1 MSSHPDSP
9 AASDSAPTDPTELDR
24 LLDAAVA
31 AAPGWGR
38 SDPADRARMLERVAA
53 ALEAAAEELI
63 PLAQSESQLPTARLS
78 SELGRTTFQLRMFA
92 DALRE
97 GSFLE
102 VIVERADPDTP
113 LGPRPDLRRT
123 LIPLGPVAVY
133 AASNFPFAFSVAGGD
148 TASAWA
154 AGCPVVVKAHPGH
167 PRLSRRTAAVIS
179 AVLAETGVEAGVF
192 GLVEGMD
199 AGVALIRDPRVVAG
213 AFTGSV
219 GGGRAL
225 FDLAAARP
233 EPIPFYGE
241 LGSINP
247 AVVTAAAARARGAAI
262 AQGYV
267 DSFTLGVGQFC
278 TKPGLLFLPA
288 GHGLEPAMLAAIDR
302 VAAAP
307 LLYDGVAA
315 RYDEI
320 RTELARTPG
329 VRVLTQGTQDGLEA
343 SPTLLAVDGAAFR
356 AAPAALTEECFGP
369 TSILVEYSDVE
380 ELSDLFTLVPGSL
393 TATLHAEESDFDGL
407 QPMIEAMAARAGR
420 LVFNGWPTG
429 VAVSW
434 AQQHGGPY
442 PATTAPHTSV
452 GVTALRRFQRPLTYQ
467 GFPAPLLPAALVD
480 DNPLGI
486 VRRVDGQLGS
496 H

>member
-1 MSSHPDSP
+1 MSPHPDAP
-9 AASDSAPTDPTELDR
+9 ATADTTKQELDR

-31 AAPGWGR
+31 AAADWAWR
-38 SDPADRARMLERVAA
+38 SPADRAEVLERVAD
-53 ALEAAAEELI
+53 ALDDAGAELI
-63 PLAQSESQLPTARLS
+63 PLAASESHLPTARVTG
-78 SELGRTTFQLRMFA
+78 ELGRTTFQLRMFA

-154 AGCPVVVKAHPGH
+154 AGCPVVLKAHPGH
-167 PRLSRRTAAVIS
+167 PRLSRRTAAIIS
-179 AVLAETGVEAGVF
+179 AALAETGVSAGVF

-199 AGVALIRDPRVVAG
+199 AGVALIQDPRISAG

-247 AVVTAAAARARGAAI
+247 AVVTAAAVRARGPEI

-267 DSFTLGVGQFC
+267 GSFTLGVGQFC
-278 TKPGLLFLPA
+278 TKPGLLFLPT
-288 GHGLEPAMLAAIDR
+288 GHGLEPALLAAVDE
-302 VAAAP
+302 VGAAP

-320 RTELARTPG
+320 GSELARTPG
-329 VRVLTQGTQDGLEA
+329 VRVLKSGAQQGLEA
-343 SPTLLAVDGAAFR
+343 SPTLLAVDGDAFR
-356 AAPAALTEECFGP
+356 AAVAVLTEECFGP
-369 TSILVEYSDVE
+369 TSILVSYSDID
-380 ELSDLFTLVPGSL
+380 DLAGLLALVPGSL
-393 TATLHAEESDFDGL
+393 TATVHAEESDFDRL
-407 QPMIEAMAARAGR
+407 DPVIRAMTARAGR

-452 GVTALRRFQRPLTYQ
+452 GVTAMRRFQRPVTYQ
-467 GFPAPLLPAALVD
+467 GFPAPLLPPALAD

-486 VRRVDGQLGS
+486 VRRVDGELGR

>member
-1 MSSHPDSP
+1 MSPHPDAP
-9 AASDSAPTDPTELDR
+9 ATADTTKQALDR

-31 AAPGWGR
+31 AAPDWARR
-38 SDPADRARMLERVAA
+38 SPADRAEVLERVAD
-53 ALEAAAEELI
+53 ALDDAGGEMI
-63 PLAQSESQLPTARLS
+63 PLAASESHLPTARVTG
-78 SELGRTTFQLRMFA
+78 ELGRTTFQLRMFA

-154 AGCPVVVKAHPGH
+154 AGCPVVLKAHPGH
-167 PRLSRRTAAVIS
+167 PRLSRRTAAIIS
-179 AVLAETGVEAGVF
+179 AALAETGVSAGVF

-199 AGVALIRDPRVVAG
+199 AGVALIQDPRITAG

-247 AVVTAAAARARGAAI
+247 AMVTAAAVRARGPEI

-267 DSFTLGVGQFC
+267 GSFTLGVGQFC
-278 TKPGLLFLPA
+278 TKPGLLFLPT
-288 GHGLEPAMLAAIDR
+288 GHGLEPALLAAVDE
-302 VAAAP
+302 VGAAP

-320 RTELARTPG
+320 GTGLTRTPG
-329 VRVLTQGTQDGLEA
+329 VRVLKQGAQQGLEA
-343 SPTLLAVDGAAFR
+343 SPTLLAVDGDAFR
-356 AAPAALTEECFGP
+356 AAAAVLTEECFGP
-369 TSILVEYSDVE
+369 TSILVSYSDID
-380 ELSDLFTLVPGSL
+380 DLAGLLALVPGSL
-393 TATLHAEESDFDGL
+393 TATVHAEESDFDRL
-407 QPMIEAMAARAGR
+407 DPVIRAMTARAGR

-452 GVTALRRFQRPLTYQ
+452 GVTAMRRFQRPVTYQ
-467 GFPAPLLPAALVD
+467 GFPAPLLPPALAD

-486 VRRVDGQLGS
+486 VRRVDGELGR

>member
-1 MSSHPDSP
+1 MTNDPDT
-9 AASDSAPTDPTELDR
+9 ADTTATELDR
-24 LLDAAVA
+24 ILAAAVA
-31 AAPGWGR
+31 AAPDWAQR
-38 SDPADRARMLERVAA
+38 SPTDRAEVLEQVAGALDDA
-53 ALEAAAEELI
+53 ADELI
-63 PLAQSESQLPTARLS
+63 PLAQTESHLPTGRLTG
-78 SELGRTTFQLRMFA
+78 ELARTTFQLRMFA

-123 LIPLGPVAVY
+123 LVALGPVAVY

-154 AGCPVVVKAHPGH
+154 AGCPVVLKAHPGH
-167 PRLSRRTAAVIS
+167 PRLSRRTAAIVS
-179 AVLAETGVEAGVF
+179 AALAETGVSAGVF
-192 GLVEGMD
+192 GLIEGMD
-199 AGVALIRDPRVVAG
+199 AGVALIQDPRITAG

-219 GGGRAL
+219 GAGRAL

-233 EPIPFYGE
+233 EPVPFYGE

-247 AVVTAAAARARGAAI
+247 AMATAAAVRARGAEI
-262 AQGYV
+262 AQGYI

-288 GHGLEPAMLAAIDR
+288 GHGLEPALLAAVEQ

-307 LLYDGVAA
+307 LLYAGVAA

-320 RTELARTPG
+320 GTGLAQTPG
-329 VRVLTQGTQDGLEA
+329 VRVLKQGVQDGLEA

-356 AAPAALTEECFGP
+356 AAAAVLTEECFGP
-369 TSILVEYSDVE
+369 ISILVSYSNID
-380 ELSDLFTLVPGSL
+380 ELADLFALLPGSL
-393 TATLHAEESDFDGL
+393 TATVHAEESDFDGL
-407 QPMIEAMAARAGR
+407 DPVIQAMAARAGR

-467 GFPAPLLPAALVD
+467 GFPTPLLPAALVD
-480 DNPLGI
+480 GNPLGI
-486 VRRVDGQLGS
+486 VRRVDGELGR